1 MIRIYNEKEIEVMR
15 EGGGIL
21 ARIMKQLKREVRVG
35 IATNYLDKVAED
47 LIFQYGAESSFKG
60 FNNYPAILCT
70 SINEEIV
77 HGVPG
82 ERKIKQG
89 DILSLDLG
97 IRYPAPARPASRSE
111 AGEQARYKAG
121 KSYCTDTAMT
131 VPVGKVNKEARKLIE
146 ITEKALEIG
155 IKQCKI
161 GNHLGDIGWAIQN
174 YVEKNGFNVVRE
186 LCGHGVGREVH
197 EDPQILNYGKKGTG
211 PELVEGMVLAL
222 EPMVVIGGWQVEK
235 TKEGFCYKTKDNSL
249 SAHFEHTIATT
260 KNGPI
265 TLTEI

>member
-21 ARIMKQLKREVRVG
+21 AKIMKQLKRELRAG
-35 IATNYLDKVAED
+35 ITTKYLDKVAED
-47 LIFQYGAESSFKG
+47 LIFQYNAEPSFKG

-70 SINEEIV
+70 SINEEVV

-82 ERKIKQG
+82 ERKVKQG

-97 IRYPAPARPASRSE
+97 IRY
-111 AGEQARYKAG
+111 KN
-121 KSYCTDTAMT
+121 YCTDMAFT
-131 VPVGKVNKEARKLIE
+131 VSIGKIDEKIEKLIYV
-146 ITEKALEIG
+146 TEKALDIG
-155 IKQCKI
+155 IAQCRP

-222 EPMVVIGGWQVEK
+222 EPMVVIGDWHVEK
-235 TKEGFCYKTKDNSL
+235 SKDGFCYKTKDNSL
-249 SAHFEHTIATT
+249 SAHFEHTIAIT
-260 KNGPI
+260 KDGPI
-265 TLTEI
+265 ILTK